1 MGFWPAWLPRSTV
14 LAQKAGGT
22 LKVHLPD
29 SPASMSILE
38 EATVFAVG
46 PMMGVFNNLT
56 LFDQSVKQVSLQ
68 SIVPDLATAWAWSE
82 DGMRLTF
89 QLRHG
94 VKWHDGQPFTAKD
107 VVCTYDL
114 RMDKAAREAAHQ
126 SRAFAFKNLDHLT
139 TNGDFEVT
147 FHLKR
152 PQPAFLMLISG
163 GAGPIYPCHVSPE
176 KMRRQPIGTGPF
188 KFVDYK
194 ANQFIKVVRNPT
206 LLEAGPA
213 LSRRHRVHH
222 HEERGDGDDGLHLGQ
237 RST

>member
-1 MGFWPAWLPRSTV
+1 MGGAMIRCVRGLSSVFGLLAGMADGSTV

-22 LKVHLPD
+22 LRVHLPD
-29 SPASMSILE
+29 SPATMSILE

-82 DGMRLTF
+82 DGLRLTF

-94 VKWHDGQPFTAKD
+94 VQWHDGQPFTAKD

-114 RMDKAAREAAHQ
+114 RMGKGREKLRLNPGL
-126 SRAFAFKNLDHLT
+126 STFKNLDHLT

-152 PQPAFLMLISG
+152 PQPAFLMLFSG
-163 GAGPIYPCHVSPE
+163 GPGAGAPRHVSPE
-176 KMRRQPIGTGPF
+176 KMRAGYLHTG
-188 KFVDYK
+188 
-194 ANQFIKVVRNPT
+194 
-206 LLEAGPA
+206 
-213 LSRRHRVHH
+213 
-222 HEERGDGDDGLHLGQ
+222 RGG
-237 RST
+237 